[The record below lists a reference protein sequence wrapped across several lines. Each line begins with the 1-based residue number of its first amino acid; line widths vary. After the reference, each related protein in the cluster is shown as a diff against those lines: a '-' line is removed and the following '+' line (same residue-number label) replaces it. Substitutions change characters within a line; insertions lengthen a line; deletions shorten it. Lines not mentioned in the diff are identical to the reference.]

1 MNAHVL
7 LLAAAFTS
15 SAALAHH
22 SNSAYQ
28 VDKIIELKGTV
39 KEWRWMNPH
48 TWLYLTVKGPDGK
61 DTEWQIEGRPPGIL
75 SRAGWSKTILQQGEV
90 VTVHASPSKNGAPV
104 GIIARVTKAD
114 GTVLGNAPDSTQ

>member
-1 MNAHVL
+1 MNSL
-7 LLAAAFTS
+7 GKRLAAAALAIACAFP
-15 SAALAHH
+15 ALAHH

-48 TWLYLTVKGPDGK
+48 TWLYLTVKGADGK
-61 DTEWQIEGRPPGIL
+61 EQEWQVEGRPPGIL

-90 VTVHASPSKNGAPV
+90 VSPFRTGLPVITRYVGGVEMLGASV
-104 GIIARVTKAD
+104 R
-114 GTVLGNAPDSTQ
+114 